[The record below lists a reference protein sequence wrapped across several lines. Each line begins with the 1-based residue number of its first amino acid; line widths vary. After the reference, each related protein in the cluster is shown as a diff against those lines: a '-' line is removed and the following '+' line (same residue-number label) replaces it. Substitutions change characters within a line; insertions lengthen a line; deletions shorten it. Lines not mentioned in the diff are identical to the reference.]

1 MKRILFL
8 TVLGAA
14 LVAFAVPASGA
25 PGGATLVIRHQVR
38 GCHAWSLNGGAYRV
52 TQRFTIA
59 SGGSLTVVNNDVMP
73 HQLIKTS
80 GPAFSVKL
88 VRAGGGMGIPS
99 HGVGM
104 MSHMGATVKVTFS
117 AKGVYRL
124 TTKAGDD
131 YMEMGET
138 VGPDNVLRAIVTVS

>member
-38 GCHAWSLNGGAYRV
+38 GCHAWSLNGGAYRA
-52 TQRFTIA
+52 TQHLALRKGA
-59 SGGSLTVVNNDVMP
+59 SLLVVNNDVMP
-73 HQLIKTS
+73 HQLVKTL
-80 GPAFSVKL
+80 GPAVTIKL
-88 VRAGGGMGIPS
+88 IRVGGHMGVPLR
-99 HGVGM
+99 GVGM
-104 MSHMGATVKVTFS
+104 MSHVGATTKVTF
-117 AKGVYRL
+117 AQKGTYRL
-124 TTKAGDD
+124 TTKAGED

-138 VGPDNVLRAIVTVS
+138 VGPDNVLRAIVTVG